1 MKKGIQFL
9 LVMCF
14 ALTLM
19 GCQSE
24 KKEEVKEEKQV
35 EKEPEVKKN
44 RNHVIFCRRY
54 YFR

>member
-35 EKEPEVKKN
+35 ETRSEKI
-44 RNHVIFCRRY
+44 RNYVIFCRRY

>member
-24 KKEEVKEEKQV
+24 KKEEVKDYPRKGFITPLVPFAE
-35 EKEPEVKKN
+35 
-44 RNHVIFCRRY
+44 R
-54 YFR
+54 